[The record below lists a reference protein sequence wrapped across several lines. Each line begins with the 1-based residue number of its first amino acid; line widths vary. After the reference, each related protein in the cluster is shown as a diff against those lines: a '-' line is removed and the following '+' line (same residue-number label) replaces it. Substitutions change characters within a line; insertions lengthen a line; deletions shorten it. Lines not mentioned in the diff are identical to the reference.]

1 LEETRAA
8 LPGLHDRAERRLQR
22 DALTWAGCWKVFTD
36 HETGTGNDAR
46 S

>member
-1 LEETRAA
+1 V
-8 LPGLHDRAERRLQR
+8 RRCPVSTTEQNVVDLQC

-36 HETGTGNDAR
+36 HVTGTGNGAR

>member
-8 LPGLHDRAERRLQR
+8 LPVSTTEQNVDLQR

-36 HETGTGNDAR
+36 HVTGTGNGDR